1 MDRYRNEPSDT
12 VFRTAV
18 LKHGIVSVTD
28 AHGIILRVSNAF
40 CELCGFEREV
50 LVGNTH
56 RIVGAGYHPAAH
68 FQNMWTE
75 LHAGRVWRGEFCN
88 RHKQGQEYWVSA
100 RILPTPGADGE
111 VFYVCFQTDI
121 TDYKQAQKALA
132 ASEERLQFFMQNTDE
147 SAVVIAG
154 DKIVDLTDE
163 TLSMFRMSR
172 DQILNKSPLE
182 FVTPDAREAVAA
194 LIARGFSE
202 PYEATM
208 LRADGSTFPGLV
220 RGRLRVLDG
229 RPVRLTTVIDIT
241 RQKAVEEELRAA
253 KAEAEQANHAK
264 SDFLSAMS
272 HELRTPLNAI
282 LGFAQMLELPS
293 LGPLTSQQADCVQ
306 EIRRGGRHLLELI
319 NDILELSKIEAG
331 QVPISIE
338 PVAVPE
344 VVDGCLALTRPMAEK
359 RGIRLVS
366 FQPDIPAEPEVE
378 VPFGMLSPPKGPAVF
393 ADRTRLKQV
402 LTNLIV
408 NAIKY
413 NRPNGTVDIDIRTL
427 AHGKVRISVKDS
439 GSGIHP
445 EKLSELFQPF
455 NRLGAERTEVE
466 GTGIGLA
473 LSKKLVE
480 LMDGEIGVESRLG
493 QGCIFWVD
501 LQRCSLPT
509 DAPFSVRP
517 ALASAVLPKIEAKML
532 YVEDNPANIR
542 LMEYIAGSV
551 HGLELLTAHTG
562 QLAIELAQVHPID
575 LVVVDMQL
583 PDLSGIQVIQ
593 GLRALPD
600 WGDVPVMALSAS
612 ATEADVR
619 RALNVGFFKYL
630 SKPIK
635 ISEFLGALTEALA
648 GREFSRNAATAEP
661 SKESEPE

>member
-1 MDRYRNEPSDT
+1 MDRYHNEPSDT
-12 VFRTAV
+12 VFRAAV
-18 LKHGIVSVTD
+18 LKHGVVSITD
-28 AHGIILRVSNAF
+28 AHGTIVRVSTAF
-40 CELCGFEREV
+40 CELTGYDREE
-50 LVGNTH
+50 LVGHNH
-56 RIVGAGYHPAAH
+56 KIVDAGYHGEAH
-68 FQNMWTE
+68 FRNMWGE
-75 LHAGRVWRGEFCN
+75 LRAGRVWRGEFCN
-88 RHKQGQEYWVSA
+88 RHKQGHEYWVSA
-100 RILPTPGADGE
+100 RILPTPGVDGE
-111 VFYVCFQTDI
+111 VYYVCFQTDI
-121 TDYKQAQKALA
+121 TDYKRAQKALA
-132 ASEERLQFFMQNTDE
+132 ASEERLRFFMQNMDE
-147 SAVVIAG
+147 SAVVIADG
-154 DKIVDLTDE
+154 KIIDLTDE
-163 TLSMFRMSR
+163 TLAMYRMTR
-172 DQILNKSPLE
+172 EQVFNKSPLE
-182 FVTPDAREAVAA
+182 FVAPDSREAVAA
-194 LIARGFSE
+194 LIAQGFTE

-208 LRADGSTFPGLV
+208 LRADGTTFPAIV
-220 RGRLRVLDG
+220 RGRSRVLAG

-253 KAEAEQANHAK
+253 KAEAEKANRAK

-282 LGFAQMLELPS
+282 LGFAQMLEFPS
-293 LGPLTSQQADCVQ
+293 MEPLTSQQADCVQ

-319 NDILELSKIEAG
+319 NDILELSKIESG

-338 PVAVPE
+338 PVAIPE

-366 FQPDIPAEPEVE
+366 SQPDTLLEPDMEAAL
-378 VPFGMLSPPKGPAVF
+378 GTLAPPKGPAVF

-413 NRPNGTVDIDIRTL
+413 NRPNGTVDIDIRPL
-427 AHGKVRISVKDS
+427 ANGKVRISVKDS
-439 GSGIHP
+439 GPGIHP
-445 EKLSELFQPF
+445 DKLPELFQPF

-480 LMDGEIGVESRLG
+480 LMDGEIGVESRFG
-493 QGCIFWVD
+493 QGCTFWVD

-509 DAPFSVRP
+509 DLPFSVRP
-517 ALASAVLPKIEAKML
+517 AVASPALPKIEATML

-551 HGLELLTAHTG
+551 QGLRLLTAHTG
-562 QLAIELAQVHPID
+562 QLGIELAQVHDID
-575 LVVVDMQL
+575 VVVLDMQL

-593 GLRALPD
+593 GLRALPG
-600 WGDVPVMALSAS
+600 WGEVPVMALSAS
-612 ATEADVR
+612 STEAEVR

-648 GREFSRNAATAEP
+648 GRKPSPDAATAEALN
-661 SKESEPE
+661 ERELE